1 MRKWGGEETGLL
13 EGKQNEIG
21 KQASFAKHHTTELT
35 LAEPFHILK
44 TNEYC
49 TPFSGNS

>member
-1 MRKWGGEETGLL
+1 MRKWRGEETGCSR
-13 EGKQNEIG
+13 GKQNEIG
-21 KQASFAKHHTTELT
+21 KQASFAKHHTTKLT